1 MLLGAHC
8 SIDGGFP
15 NAAKAGKRIG
25 CDAIQIFSRSPRML
39 RNTKPITEEQARLWR
54 ESLIENGIREAI
66 IHSNY
71 LINLGSPLKRL
82 QRVARDAFVEEM
94 DRAQFLGVRRLVFHP
109 GAHMGKGEAKG
120 IKTVAAALDAAI
132 ERANAP
138 DVLLCLENMAG
149 QGTVIAHKFEQI
161 RSVFEASTH
170 PERFRVCIDTCHLF
184 AAGYDI
190 RTRAGYENVMAHI
203 DEVVGLD
210 RVGAFHMNDSKGPV
224 NCRSDR
230 HEHIGKGKLK
240 KPAFG
245 FLVND
250 PRFAEIPAVL
260 ETPGWDPEFRR
271 NLKVLRSLVTP

>member
-15 NAAKAGKRIG
+15 NAAIAGKRIG

-39 RNTKPITEEQARLWR
+39 RNTKPISEQDARVWR
-54 ESLIENGIREAI
+54 ESLASNGIREAI

-71 LINLGSPLKRL
+71 LINLGSPMKRL
-82 QRVARDAFVEEM
+82 QRVAREALVEEM
-94 DRAQFLGVRRLVFHP
+94 ERAQILGVRRLVFHP
-109 GAHMGKGEAKG
+109 GAHMGKGDAKG
-120 IKTVAAALDAAI
+120 IKTVADALAASI
-132 ERANAP
+132 ERSNAP

-149 QGTVIAHKFEQI
+149 QGTVVGHKFEQI
-161 RSVFEASTH
+161 RQVIEGTGH
-170 PERFRVCIDTCHLF
+170 PERMAVCIDTCHLF

-190 RTRAGYENVMAHI
+190 RTRQGYENVMTHI
-203 DEVVGLD
+203 DEIIGLD
-210 RVGAFHMNDSKGPV
+210 RVAAFHLNDSKGPV

-240 KPAFG
+240 KEAFK

-250 PRFAEIPAVL
+250 PRFADRPAVL
-260 ETPGWDPEFRR
+260 ETPGGDLQFKR
-271 NLKVLRSLVTP
+271 NLKVLRGLVA